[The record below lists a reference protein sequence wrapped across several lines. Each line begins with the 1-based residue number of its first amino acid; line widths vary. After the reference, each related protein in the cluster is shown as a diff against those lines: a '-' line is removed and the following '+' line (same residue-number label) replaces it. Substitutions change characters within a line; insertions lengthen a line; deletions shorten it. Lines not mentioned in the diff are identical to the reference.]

1 MCKEARNYDSKEEK
15 YQAIET
21 DAGMTEIAKSAG
33 KDVKTAILT
42 GSIQLNMQGKQN
54 KIRRERKYIKKTYW
68 NLWK

>member
-21 DAGMTEIAKSAG
+21 DTGMTEIAKSAG

-42 GSIQLNMQGKQN
+42 GSIQLNM
-54 KIRRERKYIKKTYW
+54 
-68 NLWK
+68 